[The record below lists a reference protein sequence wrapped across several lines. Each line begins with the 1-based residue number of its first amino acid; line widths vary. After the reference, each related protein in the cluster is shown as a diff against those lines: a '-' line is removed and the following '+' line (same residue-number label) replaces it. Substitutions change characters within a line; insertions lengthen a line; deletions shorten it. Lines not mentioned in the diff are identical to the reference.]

1 MAFFRSL
8 NEKNWADELIENN
21 IIPNYHG
28 NYVGIG
34 ALQNSDVLTAVS
46 IVAGDTARF
55 PIMEIK
61 DEDDSLVDDDNLIY
75 LINKKTNEY
84 VSAYTWKFAMMVN
97 AILTGNAYSRIIRNP
112 DTDIP
117 MEFQF
122 FAPSQTEILEQTTT
136 AGINYQYKFTPL
148 NGEDTIICQ
157 AENVIHLKFFTTDT
171 IMGRSPLLSLGD
183 ELSLQDSGVKTL
195 QKFFGGGFK
204 SGMIKAKGKL
214 DKKSRLKIRKDF
226 EYAQQGSVNGPVI
239 TDDTMDYTPLE
250 VDTNVLS
257 LINSNNWS
265 TSQIAKVMRIPAFKL
280 GVNSPNQSVKQLQ
293 EGYVRYDLPFY
304 FEPIINEFQMKL
316 LNDIDRHKYHFEF
329 DIRKEVGMNMQDAQ
343 IAINNGIMTP
353 NETRQEVGKKA
364 SKNSNMDEFQSTLN
378 TVNLDDKSKY
388 QALKGGGNFG
398 QGNQNN
404 PNGGRN
410 T

>member
-8 NEKNWADELIENN
+8 NEKNWAYELIENN

-28 NYVGIG
+28 SYVGIG
-34 ALQNSDVLTAVS
+34 ALKNSDVLTAVS

-75 LINKKTNEY
+75 LINKKTNQY

-97 AILTGNAYSRIIRNP
+97 AILSGNAYSRIVRDPSSNK
-112 DTDIP
+112 P

-122 FAPSQTEILEQTTT
+122 FAPSQTEILEQTTP
-136 AGINYQYKFTPL
+136 AGIDYQYKFTPL
-148 NGEDTIICQ
+148 NGEDTIVCQ
-157 AENVIHLKFFTTDT
+157 ANDVIHLKFFTTDT
-171 IMGRSPLLSLGD
+171 IMGRSPLLSLHN
-183 ELSLQDSGVKTL
+183 ELSLQDSGVNTL
-195 QKFFGGGFK
+195 QRFFGGGFK
-204 SGMIKAKGKL
+204 SGMIKAKGRL
-214 DKKSRLKIRKDF
+214 DKYSRRKIRMDF
-226 EYAQQGSVNGPVI
+226 EYAQAGSTNGPII

-316 LNDIDRHKYHFEF
+316 LNDSDRHKYHFEF
-329 DIRKEVGMNMQDAQ
+329 DIRKEVGMSIQDAQ
-343 IAINNGIMTP
+343 IAINNAIMTP
-353 NETRQEVGKKA
+353 NEARQEIGKKA
-364 SKNSNMDEFQSTLN
+364 SKNEDMEKFQSTLN

-388 QALKGGGNFG
+388 QALKGGGSFG

-404 PNGGRN
+404 SNSS
-410 T
+410 